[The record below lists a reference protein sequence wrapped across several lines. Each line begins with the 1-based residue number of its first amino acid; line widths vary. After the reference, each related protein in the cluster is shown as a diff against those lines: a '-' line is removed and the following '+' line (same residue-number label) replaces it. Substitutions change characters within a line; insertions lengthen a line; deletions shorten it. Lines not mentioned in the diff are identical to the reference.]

1 MTILF
6 GIKNCD
12 TVKKARTYLD
22 SKTID
27 YRFHDFRSDGISPEL
42 IQQWLQ
48 QIPAELLVNKRST
61 TWKQLDAATQEL
73 IKQGDII
80 DACLAQPTLL
90 KRPILVCN
98 NKVYNGFSTKVYD
111 EIFK

>member
-12 TVKKARTYLD
+12 TVKKARNYLD
-22 SKTID
+22 SKAIN
-27 YRFHDFRSDGISPEL
+27 YRFHDFRSHGISPEL

-48 QIPAELLVNKRST
+48 QIPAELLVNKRSI
-61 TWKQLDAATQEL
+61 TWKQLDPAIQEQ

-80 DACLAQPTLL
+80 DTCLAQPTLL

-98 NKVYNGFSTKVYD
+98 NKVYNGFSAKAYD